1 MIYGI
6 NKVINI
12 KIDNIKTS
20 KLDESRVLVVNKKHI
35 ILAIVQPNTIVKI
48 SLFILSLFFFINIWG
63 YNPNI
68 LILKHQEIYSSQ
80 CLSIIK

>member
-48 SLFILSLFFFINIWG
+48 SLFILSLFF
-63 YNPNI
+63 
-68 LILKHQEIYSSQ
+68 L
-80 CLSIIK
+80 